1 MEELTKEQSKG
12 KKAPSFMKNV
22 LILMFAQIMVKV
34 LGLVYKFVITNFEG
48 FGDTGLGYYSAGY
61 QIYSVLLA
69 LSSIGIPSVI
79 SKLVSERIAIE
90 DKKGAQRVF
99 RIAMTFFVGIGAIL
113 SLGLFFG
120 AEYIATAIFNVP
132 DTKYVMQ
139 VLAPAIAFVSASAV
153 FRGYFAGLNDMK
165 PTSYS
170 QIIEQIF
177 NCVLSITFVY
187 ALLGREPYIMA
198 AGGNLS
204 TTLAIVLTFVYL
216 IAYYKKKKIKID
228 RKQISPEKD
237 LTTME
242 LLKKILVISV
252 PVTISSIISVVNPLI
267 DSATVSRCIQTAFAS
282 MYPIKEELEAFA
294 MSKTG
299 ILSKVDTLVNLPTAI
314 NVAFSTALVPAVS
327 AAIAKKDYK
336 TASKRMTFSIFA
348 SLLIVLPCAA
358 GMIALAQPI
367 LNLIYPSASNGAEVL
382 AIFCIPM
389 IFIALNQTI
398 NGGLYGLN
406 KTHIAAI
413 ALAVGAIIKFVL
425 NIILISNPKIEIMG
439 AGISSITCQFIAFL
453 ITFGVLQ
460 KHIKM
465 KFKLGRMVILPILAA
480 TFMGICTYFI
490 NQGLSAMISPK
501 ISTIIAIIAGA
512 IIYVIAI
519 LCLKILSKEEMTM
532 IPFGTKLYQLL
543 VRVGIYKEVAFAE
556 SDLKPKNT
564 EEIQNIDDV
573 NYKIEED
580 NKRKN
585 KNVNNISKGIEEV
598 KNRDTIRLDNKE
610 VKEQE
615 EKHKINF
622 ESDTYKKALERQ
634 AELEYEKFKRRIK

>member
-1 MEELTKEQSKG
+1 MEELTKEQSKE

-216 IAYYKKKKIKID
+216 IA
-228 RKQISPEKD
+228 
-237 LTTME
+237 
-242 LLKKILVISV
+242 
-252 PVTISSIISVVNPLI
+252 
-267 DSATVSRCIQTAFAS
+267 
-282 MYPIKEELEAFA
+282 
-294 MSKTG
+294 
-299 ILSKVDTLVNLPTAI
+299 
-314 NVAFSTALVPAVS
+314 
-327 AAIAKKDYK
+327 
-336 TASKRMTFSIFA
+336 
-348 SLLIVLPCAA
+348 
-358 GMIALAQPI
+358 
-367 LNLIYPSASNGAEVL
+367 
-382 AIFCIPM
+382 
-389 IFIALNQTI
+389 
-398 NGGLYGLN
+398 
-406 KTHIAAI
+406 
-413 ALAVGAIIKFVL
+413 
-425 NIILISNPKIEIMG
+425 
-439 AGISSITCQFIAFL
+439 
-453 ITFGVLQ
+453 
-460 KHIKM
+460 
-465 KFKLGRMVILPILAA
+465 
-480 TFMGICTYFI
+480 
-490 NQGLSAMISPK
+490 
-501 ISTIIAIIAGA
+501 
-512 IIYVIAI
+512 
-519 LCLKILSKEEMTM
+519 
-532 IPFGTKLYQLL
+532 
-543 VRVGIYKEVAFAE
+543 
-556 SDLKPKNT
+556 
-564 EEIQNIDDV
+564 
-573 NYKIEED
+573 
-580 NKRKN
+580 
-585 KNVNNISKGIEEV
+585 
-598 KNRDTIRLDNKE
+598 
-610 VKEQE
+610 
-615 EKHKINF
+615 
-622 ESDTYKKALERQ
+622 
-634 AELEYEKFKRRIK
+634 